1 MFFSPVTLVQ
11 LGLVESKED
20 KEKREKNNQVIKSL
34 PPIRESAG
42 IAICTILNNN
52 SKNTNTNESNNSDN
66 KPKKKLEIN

>member
-1 MFFSPVTLVQ
+1 MFFAPVTLVQ

-20 KEKREKNNQVIKSL
+20 KDKREKNNQVIKSL

-52 SKNTNTNESNNSDN
+52 SQNTNTNESNNLDN
-66 KPKKKLEIN
+66 KTKTKK

>member
-34 PPIRESAG
+34 PPIRESVG

-66 KPKKKLEIN
+66 KTKKN

>member
-20 KEKREKNNQVIKSL
+20 KEKREKNNQLIKSL

-42 IAICTILNNN
+42 IAIYTIKNNN

-66 KPKKKLEIN
+66 KAKK